1 MNRCRRTAL
10 MALLTLPILG
20 FVAGDAAAQNV
31 DCSAAVQRVLNQT
44 NGQLLSVKVT
54 KKNMCKITVLAEG
67 KNGKRR
73 KKKTVNARP

>member
-1 MNRCRRTAL
+1 
-10 MALLTLPILG
+10 MALLTLPILA
-20 FVAGDAAAQNV
+20 FIAGDAAAQNV

-54 KKNMCKITVLAEG
+54 KKGGQNMCRITVLAEG
-67 KNGKRR
+67 KNGNRR